1 MTGCALHM
9 CIEGAVLEHVLRDGP
24 AWEASSAERFELFAM
39 AVTKRKPKKAMK
51 RLGAKKV
58 KQMERLVSEGEV
70 LNAEESTAYRAL
82 AARANYLTLDRPDTG
97 FSTK

>member
-1 MTGCALHM
+1 MHR
-9 CIEGAVLEHVLRDGP
+9 GAVLEQVLLDGP
-24 AWEASSAERFELFAM
+24 AWETSSAERLELFSM
-39 AVTKRKPKKAMK
+39 AVTRKKQKPMK
-51 RLGAKKV
+51 RLGAKRV